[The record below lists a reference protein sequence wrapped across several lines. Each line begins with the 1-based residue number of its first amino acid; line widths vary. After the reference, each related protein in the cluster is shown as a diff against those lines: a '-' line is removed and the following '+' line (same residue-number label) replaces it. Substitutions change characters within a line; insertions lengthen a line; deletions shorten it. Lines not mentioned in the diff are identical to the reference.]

1 MFDSRLDARDKM
13 LIDTFQRDFPLT
25 SKPFALVGET
35 IGDSAEGA
43 AARVARLIDAGVL
56 SRLGPV
62 LRPNSAGASTL
73 AAIAA
78 PPHRLEEMAA
88 LVNDEPGVNH
98 NYEREHAFNLWFV
111 VTGPSRVAI
120 DASLA
125 RIERRCGAPVLDLPM
140 LRAFHIDL
148 GFPVFAR
155 NGRRKA
161 RADAAAPL
169 PPDAQDLILLTAL
182 EDGLPLS
189 QRPYAEIARRLGWR
203 EDQVIARLGDL
214 VEKSVIARFGLVV
227 KHHALGFRAN
237 AMVVWDIAA
246 EALTDAAQI
255 LSDAACVTLC
265 YERPRR
271 APVWRYNLF
280 SMIHGCDRDVVRG
293 EVAALAE
300 RIGDA
305 SAGHEILFSRRC
317 FRQRGA
323 RLSAA

>member
-1 MFDSRLDARDKM
+1 MLDAHDKL
-13 LIDTFQRDFPLT
+13 LIDSFQRDFPLT
-25 SKPFALVGET
+25 SQPFALVGEI

-43 AARVARLIDAGVL
+43 LRRVARLIDAGVL
-56 SRLGPV
+56 SRLGVV

-73 AAIAA
+73 AALKA
-78 PPHRLEEMAA
+78 PPRRLEEFAA
-88 LVNDEPGVNH
+88 LVNEEPGVNH
-98 NYEREHAFNLWFV
+98 NYEREHELNLWFV
-111 VTGPSRVAI
+111 VTGPSRESI

-125 RIERRCGAPVLDLPM
+125 RIERRTGATVLDLPM

-155 NGRRKA
+155 EDHKKETA
-161 RADAAAPL
+161 RETAPP
-169 PPDAQDLILLTAL
+169 PPDASSLVLLAAL
-182 EDGLPLS
+182 DSGLPLC
-189 QRPYAEIARRLGWR
+189 QKPYAEIASRLGWP

-214 VEKSVIARFGLVV
+214 VEAGTIKRLGLVV

-237 AMVVWDIAA
+237 AMVVWDVAD
-246 EALTDAAQI
+246 EALPDAARV
-255 LSDAACVTLC
+255 LTEAASVTLC

-280 SMIHGCDRDVVRG
+280 SMIHGRDRDIVRG

-300 RIGDA
+300 RIGGA
-305 SAGHEILFSRRC
+305 SRGHEILFSRRC
-317 FRQRGA
+317 FRQCGA

>member
-1 MFDSRLDARDKM
+1 MLDAHDKL
-13 LIDTFQRDFPLT
+13 LIDSFQRDFPLT
-25 SKPFALVGET
+25 SQPFALVGEI

-43 AARVARLIDAGVL
+43 LRRVARLIDAGVL
-56 SRLGPV
+56 SRLGVV

-73 AAIAA
+73 AALKA
-78 PPHRLEEMAA
+78 PPRRLEEFAA
-88 LVNDEPGVNH
+88 LVNEEPGVNH
-98 NYEREHAFNLWFV
+98 NYEREHELNLWFV
-111 VTGPSRVAI
+111 VTGPSRESI

-125 RIERRCGAPVLDLPM
+125 RIERRTGATVLDLPM

-155 NGRRKA
+155 EDHKKA
-161 RADAAAPL
+161 TARETAPP
-169 PPDAQDLILLTAL
+169 PPDASSLVLLAAL
-182 EDGLPLS
+182 DSGLPLC
-189 QRPYAEIARRLGWR
+189 QKPYAEIASRLGWP

-214 VEKSVIARFGLVV
+214 VEAGTIKRLGLVV

-237 AMVVWDIAA
+237 AMVVWDVAD
-246 EALTDAAQI
+246 EALPDAARV
-255 LSDAACVTLC
+255 LTEAASVTLC

-280 SMIHGCDRDVVRG
+280 SMIHGRDRDIVRG

-300 RIGDA
+300 RIGGA
-305 SAGHEILFSRRC
+305 SRGHEILFSRRC
-317 FRQRGA
+317 FRQCGA

>member
-1 MFDSRLDARDKM
+1 MLDAHDKL
-13 LIDTFQRDFPLT
+13 LIDSFQRDFPLT
-25 SKPFALVGET
+25 SQPFALVGEI

-43 AARVARLIDAGVL
+43 LRRVARLIDAGVL
-56 SRLGPV
+56 SRLGVV

-73 AAIAA
+73 AALKA
-78 PPHRLEEMAA
+78 PPRRLEEFAA
-88 LVNDEPGVNH
+88 LVNEEPGVNH
-98 NYEREHAFNLWFV
+98 NYEREHELNLWFV
-111 VTGPSRVAI
+111 VTGPSRESI

-125 RIERRCGAPVLDLPM
+125 RIERRTGATVLDLPM

-155 NGRRKA
+155 EDHKKA
-161 RADAAAPL
+161 TALETAPP
-169 PPDAQDLILLTAL
+169 PPDASSLVLLAAL
-182 EDGLPLS
+182 DSGLPLC
-189 QRPYAEIARRLGWR
+189 QKPYAEIASRLGWP

-214 VEKSVIARFGLVV
+214 VEAGTIKRLGLVV

-237 AMVVWDIAA
+237 AMVVWDVAD
-246 EALTDAAQI
+246 EALPDAARV
-255 LSDAACVTLC
+255 LTEAASVTLC

-280 SMIHGCDRDVVRG
+280 SMIHGRDRDIVRG

-300 RIGDA
+300 RIGGA
-305 SAGHEILFSRRC
+305 SRGHEILFSRRC
-317 FRQRGA
+317 FRQCGA

>member
-1 MFDSRLDARDKM
+1 MPDSRLDARDKI
-13 LIDTFQRDFPLT
+13 LIDAFQRDFPLT
-25 SKPFALVGET
+25 SRPFALIGDM
-35 IGDSAEGA
+35 IGDSADGA
-43 AARVARLIDAGVL
+43 LARISRLIDLGVL

-78 PPHRLEEMAA
+78 PAHLLEEIAA
-88 LVNDEPGVNH
+88 LVNEEPGVNH

-111 VTGPSRVAI
+111 VTGRSRESI

-125 RIERRCGAPVLDLPM
+125 RIERRTGLAVLDLPM

-148 GFPVFAR
+148 GFSIFTR
-155 NGRRKA
+155 DGRAKA
-161 RADAAAPL
+161 PYRAVAPP
-169 PPDAQDLILLTAL
+169 PPDARALSLLTAL
-182 EDGLPLS
+182 ENGLPLC

-214 VEKSVIARFGLVV
+214 IAQGVVARFGLVV
-227 KHHALGFRAN
+227 KHHALGYRAN
-237 AMVVWDIAA
+237 AMVVWNMAE
-246 EALTDAAQI
+246 EALAEAAQI
-255 LSDAACVTLC
+255 LAEADCVTLC
-265 YERPRR
+265 YQRPRR
-271 APVWRYNLF
+271 PPVWDYNLF
-280 SMIHGCDRDVVRG
+280 TMIHGRDRKVVRA
-293 EVAALAE
+293 EAAMLAE